1 LRAKDELPPAS
12 EERLAGLRKTLLR
25 EGPAALSLRDRLAL
39 LTDVNSM
46 NALHDD
52 LWSSPASRLA
62 EWWQLAL
69 QHYNVIAPA
78 PETAFSPR
86 TSPTDRRSAGANAV

>member
-1 LRAKDELPPAS
+1 
-12 EERLAGLRKTLLR
+12 
-25 EGPAALSLRDRLAL
+25 LSLRDRLAL

-69 QHYNVIAPA
+69 EHYNVIAPA

-86 TSPTDRRSAGANAV
+86 NPPIERRPASAGTV